1 MTDVRAHRFSLKHFL
16 RNAAAV
22 ALVVAAAIWFWRYGV
37 RDHVIPR
44 NFGVVEAGQI
54 YRSGRLTP
62 RATEQVVREHRIRT
76 IIDLGAYTGDPVST
90 RVAEQT
96 ARALGVRRVVF
107 TLEGDG
113 TGDPQQYADALRIMT
128 DPASQPVLIHC
139 AAGAQRTSVCIML
152 YRRIFQGVPLEQSL
166 GEAMEHRHD
175 PRDNPALWAYVTR
188 WADAIERAVR
198 DGTPVDRTPPE
209 APVAQRPERR

>member
-1 MTDVRAHRFSLKHFL
+1 MTAVGAHRFSLKHFL
-16 RNAAAV
+16 RNATVV

-76 IIDLGAYTGDPVST
+76 IIDLGAYTGDAVST

-113 TGDPQQYADALRIMT
+113 TGDPQQYAEALRIMA

-175 PRDNPALWAYVTR
+175 PRDNPALWSYVTR

-198 DGTPVDRTPPE
+198 DGTPVDRTTPE
-209 APVAQRPERR
+209 APVAQRPDRR

>member
-1 MTDVRAHRFSLKHFL
+1 MTAERPGRFSLKHFL
-16 RNAAAV
+16 RNAVVV
-22 ALVVAAAIWFWRYGV
+22 ALVVAAAVWFWRFGV

-44 NFGVVEAGQI
+44 NLGTVEAGQI
-54 YRSGRLTP
+54 YRAGRLTP
-62 RATEQVVREHRIRT
+62 RTTERVVREHQIRT
-76 IIDLGAYTGDPVST
+76 IIDLGAYTGDPVAT

-113 TGDPQQYADALRIMT
+113 TGDPQQYAEALRIMA
-128 DPASQPVLIHC
+128 DPANQPVLIHC

-152 YRRIFQGVPLEQSL
+152 YRRIFQGVPLERSL

-175 PRDNPALWAYVTR
+175 PSDNPALWPYVTR

-198 DGTPVDRTPPE
+198 EGTPVDRTPPE
-209 APVAQRPERR
+209 PPVAQAPEVR